1 MTVMEHAKFIRTVT
15 LLVGLSFIGTIL
27 FAPIGIW
34 IIRWGEKQIR
44 HLFEQAMK
52 NPHPSAP
59 LIERAMALGVA
70 TSWDDLGPY
79 GGME

>member
-15 LLVGLSFIGTIL
+15 LLVGLSFICTIL
-27 FAPIGIW
+27 LAPIGIW

-52 NPHPSAP
+52 NPLPDAP

-70 TSWDDLGPY
+70 TSWDDLGIY
-79 GGME
+79 GDME